1 MMRLFDAAA
10 MGTMEK
16 QLIAADSAKQ
26 DTMLKEVRRNI
37 SPAYMKLITIRAWDG
52 RPTWTE
58 TRADGKHYATAE
70 GTTRGHCVSR
80 MRAHT

>member
-37 SPAYMKLITIRAWDG
+37 SPAYMKLITIRA
-52 RPTWTE
+52 
-58 TRADGKHYATAE
+58 
-70 GTTRGHCVSR
+70 
-80 MRAHT
+80 